1 MDVAPG
7 RLLGDTI
14 KCTRNHAGMRGALQ
28 ELTELR
34 NGPNLKY
41 LSKMI
46 LVTDK
51 REKYRFTRNKM
62 PRFKISTL
70 GCKVNQSESEAIV
83 KQLESCD
90 WPPAGHDASSEITII
105 NTCTVTQKA
114 AMQSRQAVRQAIR
127 ANPNSRIVV
136 TGCYAQTE
144 PKVFEKINGVHY
156 IIGNTDKH
164 RIGEILTADQNSVAG
179 PTVTIHNDIRLSDPL
194 KASPTTVCSNR
205 TRPFLIIQDGC
216 DAFCTYC
223 IVPHARGPSRSLPV
237 TNVMNSIK
245 TLSVAG
251 YQEIVLTGIHLGRYG
266 CDLIPATP
274 LCELLDDIDR
284 SKLIQRIRLSS
295 IEPLELTDDLIQRV
309 ADSRRFCRHFHIPLQ
324 SGDDPI
330 LNKMKR
336 PYTVEIFRQRVAKVR
351 DQIPDAAIGV
361 DILIGFPGETDAAFS
376 NTYDLINELPITYLH
391 VFPFSARP
399 GTPAA
404 RYPDQVAPG
413 VIKKRCEK
421 MRRLG
426 QAKRLHFYRNFIGKA
441 FEILVESTRHPAT
454 GLLKGVSSN
463 YMPVLIDADD
473 DQINKLVT
481 VKVTDQIDNALTGTI
496 V

>member
-1 MDVAPG
+1 M
-7 RLLGDTI
+7 
-14 KCTRNHAGMRGALQ
+14 
-28 ELTELR
+28 
-34 NGPNLKY
+34 
-41 LSKMI
+41 
-46 LVTDK
+46 
-51 REKYRFTRNKM
+51 
-62 PRFKISTL
+62 FKISTL
-70 GCKVNQSESEAIV
+70 GCKVNQSESEAIIR
-83 KQLESCD
+83 QLESCD
-90 WPPAGHDASSEITII
+90 WSSPGNIGANEVTII

-144 PKVFEKINGVHY
+144 PKAFEKINGVHY
-156 IIGNTDKH
+156 IIGNADKH
-164 RIGEILTADQNSVAG
+164 RIGEILAAG
-179 PTVTIHNDIRLSDPL
+179 PNSADGPAVTIHNDIRLSDPL
-194 KASPTTVCSNR
+194 KESPTVVCSSR
-205 TRPFLIIQDGC
+205 TRPFLKIQDGC

-223 IVPHARGPSRSLPV
+223 IVPHARGPGRSLPV
-237 TNVMNSIK
+237 ANVLNSIK

-266 CDLIPATP
+266 CDLIPATA

-284 SKLIQRIRLSS
+284 SKLIQRVRLSS

-324 SGDDPI
+324 SGDDRI
-330 LNKMKR
+330 LIKMKR
-336 PYTVEIFRQRVAKVR
+336 PYTADIFRQRVAKVR

-361 DILIGFPGETDAAFS
+361 DTLIGFPGETDAAFS

-404 RYPDQVAPG
+404 RYPDPVAPD

-426 QAKRLHFYRNFIGKA
+426 QSKRLHFYRNFIGKTV
-441 FEILVESTRHPAT
+441 EILVESTRHPAT
-454 GLLKGVSSN
+454 GLLKGISSN
-463 YMPVLIDADD
+463 YIPVLINANDH
-473 DQINKLVT
+473 QINTLVT
-481 VKVTDQIDNALTGTI
+481 VKLTDQIDNALTGTI

>member
-1 MDVAPG
+1 
-7 RLLGDTI
+7 
-14 KCTRNHAGMRGALQ
+14 
-28 ELTELR
+28 
-34 NGPNLKY
+34 
-41 LSKMI
+41 
-46 LVTDK
+46 
-51 REKYRFTRNKM
+51 M
-62 PRFKISTL
+62 PTFKISTL
-70 GCKVNQSESEAIV
+70 GCKVNQSESEAIAR
-83 KQLESCD
+83 QLETYD
-90 WPPAGHDASSEITII
+90 LLPASHDAASEITII

-114 AMQSRQAVRQAIR
+114 SMQSRQAVRQAIR

-144 PKVFEKINGVHY
+144 PKAFQKINGVHY
-156 IIGNTDKH
+156 IIGNADKQ
-164 RIGEILTADQNSVAG
+164 RIGEILAADRNSADG
-179 PTVTIHNDIRLSDPL
+179 HTVTINNDIRQSDSL
-194 KASPTTVCSNR
+194 KPSPTAVSSSR
-205 TRPFLIIQDGC
+205 TRPFLKIQDGC

-237 TNVMNSIK
+237 ANVLKSIK
-245 TLSVAG
+245 ALSVAG
-251 YQEIVLTGIHLGRYG
+251 YHEIVLTGIHLGRYG

-274 LCELLDDIDR
+274 LCELLDDINR
-284 SKLIQRIRLSS
+284 SKLIQRVRLSS
-295 IEPLELTDDLIQRV
+295 IEPLELTDDLIQRI
-309 ADSRRFCRHFHIPLQ
+309 ADSPLFCRHFHIPLQ
-324 SGDDPI
+324 SGNDPI

-336 PYTVEIFRQRVAKVR
+336 PYTVDIFRQRVTKVR

-361 DILIGFPGETDAAFS
+361 DTLIGFPGETDAAFS

-404 RYPDQVAPG
+404 RYPDKVAPD

-426 QAKRLHFYRNFIGKA
+426 KAKRLHFNRNFIGKEV
-441 FEILVESTRHPAT
+441 EILVESTRHATT

-481 VKVTDQIDNALTGTI
+481 VKLTDQIDIALTGSI
-496 V
+496 I

>member
-1 MDVAPG
+1 M
-7 RLLGDTI
+7 
-14 KCTRNHAGMRGALQ
+14 
-28 ELTELR
+28 
-34 NGPNLKY
+34 
-41 LSKMI
+41 
-46 LVTDK
+46 
-51 REKYRFTRNKM
+51 NKI
-62 PRFKISTL
+62 PTFKISTL

-83 KQLESCD
+83 RQLESCD
-90 WPPAGHDASSEITII
+90 WLPAGHDSASEITII

-114 AMQSRQAVRQAIR
+114 AMQSRQAVRQAVR

-144 PKVFEKINGVHY
+144 PKAFEKINGVHY
-156 IIGNTDKH
+156 IIGNADKH
-164 RIGEILTADQNSVAG
+164 RIGEILAAG
-179 PTVTIHNDIRLSDPL
+179 PNSADGPAVTINNDIQLSDPL
-194 KASPTTVCSNR
+194 KPSQTAVSSSR
-205 TRPFLIIQDGC
+205 TRPFLKIQDGC

-237 TNVMNSIK
+237 ANVLKSIK
-245 TLSVAG
+245 ALSVAG

-266 CDLIPATP
+266 YDLIPATP

-284 SKLIQRIRLSS
+284 SKRIQRVRLSS

-309 ADSRRFCRHFHIPLQ
+309 ADSPRFCRHFHIPLQ
-324 SGDDPI
+324 SGDDAI

-336 PYTVEIFRQRVAKVR
+336 PYTVDIFRQRVAKVR

-361 DILIGFPGETDAAFS
+361 DTLIGFPGETDAAFS

-426 QAKRLHFYRNFIGKA
+426 QAKRLLFHRNFIGKA
-441 FEILVESTRHPAT
+441 VEILVESTRHPAT
-454 GLLKGVSSN
+454 GLLKGISSN
-463 YMPVLIDADD
+463 YIPVLINADD
-473 DQINKLVT
+473 HQINTLVT
-481 VKVTDQIDNALTGTI
+481 VKLTDQIDNTLMGTI